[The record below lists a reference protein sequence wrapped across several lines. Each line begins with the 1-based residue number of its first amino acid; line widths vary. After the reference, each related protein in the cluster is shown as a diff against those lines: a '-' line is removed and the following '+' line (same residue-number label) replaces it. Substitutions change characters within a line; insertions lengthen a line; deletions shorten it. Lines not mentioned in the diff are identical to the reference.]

1 MVPTGR
7 AAGGPRIALGDVL
20 ALVAAVAVGLAL
32 DRAYAPSL
40 FTRSASNLG
49 DRLAI
54 LAIILTPCVA
64 LALTALLILRAIQ
77 PRLRW
82 RPPDRLGL
90 SLVVLGVAMA
100 GAIVLMAFVMRAVV
114 GLAQ

>member
-1 MVPTGR
+1 MVSTSR
-7 AAGGPRIALGDVL
+7 TAGGHGLSLAEVL
-20 ALVAAVAVGLAL
+20 ALMAAVAVGLAL
-32 DRAYAPSL
+32 GRAYAPSL

-54 LAIILTPCVA
+54 LAIILAPCVA
-64 LALTALLILRAIQ
+64 LGLSALLILRAIL

-82 RPPDRLGL
+82 RPPARLGITL
-90 SLVVLGVAMA
+90 LILGAALGLVA
-100 GAIVLMAFVMRAVV
+100 GLMALVMRAVV